1 MNQNKT
7 TGRQPYCTPMTET
20 IRVNLEQDLLSA
32 SLVNLIETFSAV
44 NEPEGYNIDNEVFE
58 W

>member
-7 TGRQPYCTPMTET
+7 TGRQPYCTPMTEV
-20 IRVNLEQDLLSA
+20 IRVNLEQELLSA
-32 SLVNLIETFSAV
+32 SAV
-44 NEPEGYNIDNEVFE
+44 NEPEGYNIDNDVFE